1 MENNQLENYLENEH
15 NGSYISKTYVEGS
28 NYFIENKD

>member
-1 MENNQLENYLENEH
+1 MENNHIENYLESERK
-15 NGSYISKTYVEGS
+15 GSYLSNTYVEGS